1 MGRKELFAYIIGMV
15 YKRQPGCRML
25 PEFVG
30 IARAWK
36 RAC

>member
-15 YKRQPGCRML
+15 YKRQPGCRKL

-30 IARAWK
+30 VGGAWK